1 MSIFA
6 LMQKALTLFIVSFSL
21 LIFTGCPYGST
32 FSAGDQKKAVAV
44 KQLTGTWTSNGPGLT
59 KMVITD
65 LKKNYKGYQLGF
77 EPNSTY
83 DPQGMMQVDT
93 VYAVHIN
100 KIEGNLIA
108 SVREPAPE
116 GKFYFYKVELKG
128 DSLFS
133 YEVDEKAFE
142 KDIYKTE
149 GEFRTAL
156 ATKLKE
162 KKIFIEKKVWLRKKK

>member
-6 LMQKALTLFIVSFSL
+6 FMQRIAIFFILSFSL
-21 LIFTGCPYGST
+21 IIFAGCPYGSS
-32 FSAGDQKKAVAV
+32 FSAGDQKKAVLV

-65 LKKNYKGYQLGF
+65 LKKNIKGYQLGF
-77 EPNSTY
+77 EPGSTY

-100 KIEGNLIA
+100 KIEGHLIA

-133 YEVDEKAFE
+133 YEVDEKAF
-142 KDIYKTE
+142 DAVVYKTE
-149 GEFRTAL
+149 TDFRTAL
-156 ATKLKE
+156 ATKLKTST
-162 KKIFIEKKVWLRKKK
+162 IFIEKKVWLRKKK